1 VRLEATGTPAVVAGS
16 HLAEWTTEGYQARHR
31 RPRAGSAQV
40 ITPPATVAALRAGYP
55 VQIDDGAR

>member
-1 VRLEATGTPAVVAGS
+1 VIAGP
-16 HLAEWTTEGYQARHR
+16 HLAEWTTEGYRDRHR
-31 RPRAGSAQV
+31 RPRHGTAQL